1 MLALYRGWSPTILR
15 DVPFSMIYWVNY
27 ELAKTTL
34 LKRLDKRSLDSFATF
49 FCGAI
54 SGSIAA
60 IVTCPFDV
68 VKTHRQIQLGETN
81 LNKNAVITKNIIKE
95 IFQTKGIQG
104 LFAGIIFIK

>member
-1 MLALYRGWSPTILR
+1 MYRGWSATILR

-34 LKRLDKRSLDSFATF
+34 LNLFNKRSLDNFSTF
-49 FCGAI
+49 SCGAMA
-54 SGSIAA
+54 GSIAA

-81 LNKNAVITKNIIKE
+81 LNKNAVFTKNIIKE
-95 IFQTKGIQG
+95 IYRTKGVQG
-104 LFAGIIFIK
+104 LFAGIFFYF